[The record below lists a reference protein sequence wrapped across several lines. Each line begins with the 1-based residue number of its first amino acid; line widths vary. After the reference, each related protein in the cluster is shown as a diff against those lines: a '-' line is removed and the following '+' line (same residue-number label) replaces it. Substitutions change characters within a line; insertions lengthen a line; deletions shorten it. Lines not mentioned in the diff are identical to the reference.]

1 MAIYNGSECDGLCQR
16 KLNPWRQHRCK
27 SLASAQ
33 STRFTC
39 QAHPCHIHSPCH
51 RQKECFDF
59 LYKIPYTT
67 YVAPVHYA
75 YVGRSEGLNELQ
87 NHCPPQRAH
96 RREKMAYPRRG
107 KCIHIWGPMHPYPCE
122 DPCIHIHTVPMHPY
136 PYEDPCAHIHMMAH
150 AIWQCPN
157 KGGMRVIL
165 GKNQKHAPICS
176 KQNINENMGFHTWV
190 YLAGIGRF
198 RARTETEYQFF
209 SPT

>member
-1 MAIYNGSECDGLCQR
+1 MPIYNGSECNGLCQR

-87 NHCPPQRAH
+87 NHCPPQRVH

-122 DPCIHIHTVPMHPY
+122 DPCIHIHTVPVHPY

-150 AIWQCPN
+150 AIY
-157 KGGMRVIL
+157 
-165 GKNQKHAPICS
+165 APIYDDPCTH
-176 KQNINENMGFHTWV
+176 IHMDPYPCIWELHTPARWTAACRLHNT
-190 YLAGIGRF
+190 LAYR
-198 RARTETEYQFF
+198 
-209 SPT
+209 S